1 MLWLSLFLV
10 GLGIIFSFFGDVMLS
25 LLVVMLLRYASGS
38 YLLTS
43 IAEDAEER
51 RGKSRD
57 SLFFLFLNFSGILVE
72 PLMNRLR

>member
-1 MLWLSLFLV
+1 
-10 GLGIIFSFFGDVMLS
+10 MLS